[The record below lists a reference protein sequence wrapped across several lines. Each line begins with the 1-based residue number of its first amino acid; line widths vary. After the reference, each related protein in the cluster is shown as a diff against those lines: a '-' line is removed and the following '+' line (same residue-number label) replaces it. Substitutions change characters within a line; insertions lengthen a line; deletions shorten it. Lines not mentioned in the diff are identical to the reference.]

1 MLVCPSKRLLQTR
14 EKASGHNSKAS
25 TDGTQPGDGDALGTL
40 LNYVALTIISQPV
53 QADVLLGAT
62 PKTCLQDSSVY
73 KESLTFSTTKTQKDR
88 TRNQKEHMKGGDT
101 YANHN
106 VLFLLR
112 EEEKSST
119 FF

>member
-1 MLVCPSKRLLQTR
+1 M
-14 EKASGHNSKAS
+14 
-25 TDGTQPGDGDALGTL
+25 DGTQPGDGDALGTL
-40 LNYVALTIISQPV
+40 LSYVALTIISQPV
-53 QADVLLGAT
+53 QADVLLGAPP
-62 PKTCLQDSSVY
+62 PKIRLQDSSVY